1 MDIWNGVGNSMLSS
15 LLLGRKYIGIE
26 IEQEYYNQTLVKAA
40 ETEKFVDNHNIIT
53 TPLKAS

>member
-1 MDIWNGVGNSMLSS
+1 MLSS